1 MYQCYSEFPCR
12 FREIIYGDMVLKVGF
27 FEVSLR
33 FLYIGVCRTID
44 DSVNGIDLY
53 HFPHCVE
60 VGDVEG
66 FRFHVRQ
73 LMTCR
78 EKETVVGIDNATACI
93 VVFSARYDVTPQG
106 QISDFHSKL
115 SVGTGN

>member
-1 MYQCYSEFPCR
+1 
-12 FREIIYGDMVLKVGF
+12 MVLKVGF

-33 FLYIGVCRTID
+33 LLHVGVCRTID
-44 DSVNGIDLY
+44 DGVNGIDLY
-53 HFPHCVE
+53 HFPHRVK

-66 FRFHVRQ
+66 FSFHVRH
-73 LMTCR
+73 LMTGR

-93 VVFSARYDVTPQG
+93 VVFSAGDDVMSQG
-106 QISDFHSKL
+106 QISDFQSKL